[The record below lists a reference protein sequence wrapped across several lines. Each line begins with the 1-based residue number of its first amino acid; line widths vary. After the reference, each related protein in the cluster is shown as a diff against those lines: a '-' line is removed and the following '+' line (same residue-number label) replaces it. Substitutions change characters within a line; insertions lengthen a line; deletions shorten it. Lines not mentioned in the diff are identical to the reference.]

1 MLKNI
6 LLPVAMLLAG
16 ITFAQEPIPLKGDE
30 LFGSLSAR
38 HIGPAL
44 MSGRISDIEGHPT
57 NSRVLYITTDGGVT
71 FKPVFDK
78 HPQSIGSIAIDP
90 INPDQVV

>member
-1 MLKNI
+1 
-6 LLPVAMLLAG
+6 MLLAG

-57 NSRVLYITTDGGVT
+57 NSRVLYIGAAGGGVWKTTDGGVT